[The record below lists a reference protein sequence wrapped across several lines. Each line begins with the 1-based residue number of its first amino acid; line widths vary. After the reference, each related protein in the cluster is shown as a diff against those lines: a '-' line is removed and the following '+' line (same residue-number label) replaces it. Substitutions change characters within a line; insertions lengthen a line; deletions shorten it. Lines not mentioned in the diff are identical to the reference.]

1 MSTLTLPLDPTGKAT
16 TNDITN
22 EVHAIGTTKIRALAP
37 NYGAFYASSL
47 QVVDA
52 ATGQALTAS
61 QYFAAVVY
69 DLATTKYGKPNSDT
83 ICGVVVILDP
93 SVSANVKVSYQA
105 LGAGYQTP
113 QNGIVANLLQYEPD
127 SRPTN
132 WPSIIDSLQT
142 TPLSESYH
150 NIGQAG
156 MITFEYVVHVLQRM
170 TQMSLM
176 GDPISQD
183 AVKAYAD
190 AAEQVALG
198 PLNTQMAILAAH
210 EANHSNPHQVK
221 AAQLGAYTQAQET
234 AAIAVEYGNM
244 QAGDAA
250 LMVTL
255 NTHEANTNNPHQVTL
270 TQLGMYATSTVN
282 NNIAAAQTAINTTI
296 SGNATTMN
304 AHINNLN
311 NPHVDSTTNLGTLT
325 VSQIQTAITNA
336 TTPVSTSA
344 TNDTTSLNT
353 HKANVSNPHVVTP
366 AQIGT
371 WTAAALQS
379 LQNTLNAHT
388 ANMSNPH
395 QVNVSQ
401 IAGLTV
407 NQFNAA
413 LSAQQNA
420 YQNYFNS
427 NYNVMVGHI
436 NNRNNPHGTSAQY
449 HLGALGPWNLG
460 QLEADLNWAQG
471 QINASGFAFTENG
484 TQYYNVNYS
493 GSMGANFGRDAL
505 IYQGT
510 NPVITGG
517 DDSRVGSWTWF
528 NAPGGAQV
536 QGFYRSGNVTT
547 VIVLNG
553 SLDGMQ
559 FTSTLGDNFTLSN
572 SWSYSWLANGNG
584 VYTAYGAYSGVS
596 QGGPRSGYC
605 HINGWPQSGQPA
617 AGYINGAPPPPPPT
631 NTGCG
636 GYVNTHCMVSCFV
649 AGSRVLMADYSWR
662 AIETLSA
669 GDLLMTPTGP
679 GRMLKLHQAILG
691 TGRKMLTMKEDP
703 ETRWVADHPLWSR
716 PVGGGKQ
723 WWWSGDA
730 AYMRAEVEGG
740 LTQGLKD
747 INSVYEDDVEYA
759 HLNGFVKRTIVE
771 LDEDPMTPVYIP
783 VLEGPPCIVNGYVAA
798 AFFNEWKYD
807 YEQLD
812 WNTLHQAHAAGARI
826 AQAELAAFA

>member
-1 MSTLTLPLDPTGKAT
+1 MSTVLTLPLDPTGKAT
-16 TNDITN
+16 TNDITG

-37 NYGAFYASSL
+37 NYGAFFASTL
-47 QVVDA
+47 VVTDVA
-52 ATGQALTAS
+52 SGQKLTSA

-69 DLATTKYGKPNSDT
+69 DLATTKYGKPNADT

-93 SVSANVKVSYQA
+93 AVSANVKIDYQA

-113 QNGIVANLLQYEPD
+113 QNGIVADLLQAEPD
-127 SRPTN
+127 TRPTK
-132 WPSIIDSLQT
+132 WPSVIDSLQS
-142 TPLSESYH
+142 TPVSAQYH
-150 NIGQAG
+150 DIGQAG
-156 MITFEYVVHVLQRM
+156 MITFEYVVHTLQRM
-170 TQMSLM
+170 TQLSLM

-183 AVKAYAD
+183 AIKAYAD
-190 AAEQVALG
+190 AQEQLALG
-198 PLNTQMAILAAH
+198 PLNTQMALLAAH
-210 EANHSNPHQVK
+210 EADRTNPHQLM
-221 AAQLGAYTQAQET
+221 AHQLGAYTQAEET
-234 AAIAVEYGNM
+234 AAIAVEHTAM

-250 LMVTL
+250 LVVTL

-270 TQLGMYATSTVN
+270 VQLGMYATSTVN
-282 NNIAAAQTAINTTI
+282 SNISAAQTAITSTI
-296 SGNATTMN
+296 STNATTMN

-311 NPHVDSTTNLGTLT
+311 NPHQDSTTGLGTLT
-325 VSQIQTAITNA
+325 ISQIQTAITNA
-336 TTPVSTSA
+336 TTPVSTEASA
-344 TNDTTSLNT
+344 DTTTLNT
-353 HKANVSNPHVVTP
+353 HIANKANPHVVTP

-371 WTAAALQS
+371 WTASALAS
-379 LQNTLNAHT
+379 LQTTLNNHIANT
-388 ANMSNPH
+388 ANPH
-395 QVNVSQ
+395 AVNISQ
-401 IAGLTV
+401 ISGYTA

-413 LSAQQNA
+413 LSAAQTA

-427 NYNVMVGHI
+427 NYNVMWGHI
-436 NNRNNPHGTSAQY
+436 NNRSNPHGTSAQY

-460 QLEADLNWAQG
+460 QLEADLNWGQG
-471 QINASGFAFTENG
+471 QINNSGFAFYETG

-493 GSMGANFGRDAL
+493 GACGGNFGRDLL

-510 NPVITGG
+510 SPVITGG
-517 DDSRVGSWTWF
+517 DNTVTGNWTWF

-536 QGFYRSGNVTT
+536 QGFYRWNNVIT

-553 SLDGMQ
+553 SLDGMT
-559 FTSTLGDNFTLSN
+559 FSSSLGDNFTLSN

-584 VYTAYGAYSGVS
+584 VYTAYGAYTGVW

-605 HINGWPQSGQPA
+605 HISGWPQSGQPP
-617 AGYINGAPPPPPPT
+617 AGYINGQPPPPPPVC
-631 NTGCG
+631 TGG
-636 GYVNTHCMVSCFV
+636 GTGSHCSVSCFV
-649 AGSRVLMADYSWR
+649 AGSRVLMGDYTWQP
-662 AIETLSA
+662 IESLVP

-679 GRMLKLHQAILG
+679 AKMLRLHEAILG

-703 ETRWVADHPLWSR
+703 HTRWVADHPLWSR
-716 PVGGGKQ
+716 PAAGGKQ

-747 INSVYEDDVEYA
+747 INSVYEGEVEYA
-759 HLNGFVKRTIVE
+759 HLNGFVKRTVVE

-798 AFFNEWKYD
+798 AFFNEWNYD

-812 WNTLHQAHAAGARI
+812 WRFLHQAHAAGERI
-826 AQAELAAFA
+826 ARAEVMGIAA